1 MATATTRMVLVVK
14 EMLQLS
20 SSLRLRVI
28 SPPSHFSIQLPR
40 SLRPAIRCASSDSD
54 GANRVSARLSQ
65 VNQLL
70 QQAELRALS
79 ADQTPPPKITL
90 GPLSLC
96 QFKTEMTERRK
107 KGNSFCFFGFRSCY
121 SELC

>member
-1 MATATTRMVLVVK
+1 MATGTTRMVLVVK

-20 SSLRLRVI
+20 SSTLPFTSLRLRGV
-28 SPPSHFSIQLPR
+28 SPPSHFSLQFRR

-70 QQAELRALS
+70 QQAEHRALS
-79 ADQTPPPKITL
+79 ADQTPPPKITI
-90 GPLSLC
+90 GSLSIS
-96 QFKTEMTERRK
+96 QFRTKMTKEIER
-107 KGNSFCFFGFRSCY
+107 
-121 SELC
+121 